1 MWATLILLSA
11 YASACA
17 IATWLENDFGVEYA
31 RVVIYGTFWFDLLH
45 LLLACNLLGVVL
57 FSRMWSRGK
66 RASFLLH
73 CSFLLIVL
81 GAGITR
87 YFGVEGGM
95 HIREGESSNIVISSE
110 KYLTIF
116 DKENGEEMSFPAT
129 FTPNIQKDFSAN
141 FSLNGKNLT
150 LTSLRYIP
158 LEESEYSAP
167 ILEVQLSDGTECRS
181 ILLIENYVQENI
193 ASFELGDHTFALN
206 WGPKFI
212 ALPFSIKLDDFILQR
227 YAGSMSPSSF
237 ESIVQVE
244 DNGVSKPYKIFMNN
258 VLDYGGYRFFQS
270 SYDEDEG
277 GTILSVNKDPGKY
290 PTYAGYTLLI
300 LASLW
305 VLLGSSSRIALL
317 RKYLNTHSQIVGIFL
332 LLLFTPSYAQDA
344 EQILELIEKVQTN
357 SKIHSKTFSTL
368 LVQDFGG
375 RVKPIDSLSMDFV
388 HKMTK
393 KNRFLG
399 MDYNQLVLG
408 MLVFPSEFMSVK
420 MFPIK
425 SPKLKDTLSL
435 PQEQKLLAFNDVFD
449 ENGYKLANYIQE
461 ANRKKPSER
470 DMFDKEVLALDEKIN
485 VAYSIY
491 SGEMLRIFPDNTQKT
506 QKWFSPDEKLSAKL
520 QVAFMGYMQGV
531 REGIESNRWEDA
543 NLWLDS
549 IKNYQ
554 NQYGGT
560 LIPPSQKISLEIWLN
575 HYNVFYYLIY
585 AYLLLGILL
594 LLLLIALCG
603 IVFKPLPKLG
613 KSVYAL
619 IVLCALFETFALL
632 VRWYV
637 GDHAPWSNAYESM
650 IFISWASVIAG
661 VAFFPKSPI
670 TQAMASLLS
679 GIVLFV
685 ANLGFM
691 DPQIGNLAPVLKSY
705 WLNIH
710 VFVITASYGFLGL
723 SLMLGLVSLV
733 LFLFRERK
741 ESINQSLL
749 NLHCINEIS
758 MIIGLLMLTAGNFLG
773 GVWANESWGRY
784 WGWDPKETWAL
795 ISIVVYTIILH
806 LRFIPKLNSPY
817 VFAVASVWGF
827 YSILMTYFGVNYYL
841 SGMHSYA
848 SGDNLPI
855 PTFLWYCLGVSIALP
870 LLAFFKR
877 GLKAP
882 KLH

>member
-1 MWATLILLSA
+1 MKVTLVLLFA
-11 YASACA
+11 YALSCG

-31 RVVIYGTFWFDLLH
+31 RAVIYGAFWFDILH
-45 LLLACNLLGVVL
+45 FFLTLNLLGIVL

-66 RASFLLH
+66 KASFLLH

-95 HIREGESSNIVISSE
+95 HIREGESSNLVVSTE
-110 KYLTIF
+110 KYLTLF
-116 DKENGEEMSFPAT
+116 DKSNGGEISFPVL
-129 FTPNIQKDFSAN
+129 FTPKLQKDFFQN

-150 LTSLRYIP
+150 LKSLHYIP

-167 ILEVQLSDGTECRS
+167 ILKVELSDGEQSRT
-181 ILLIENYVQENI
+181 ILLIENYAIENI
-193 ASFELGDHTFALN
+193 ASFELGDRTYALS

-212 ALPFSIKLDDFILQR
+212 TLPFSIKLDDFVLTR

-244 DNGVSKPYKIFMNN
+244 DGGVSKPYKIFMNN

-270 SYDEDEG
+270 SYDEDEL

-305 VLLGSSSRIALL
+305 LLIAPNSRLALL
-317 RKYLNTHSQIVGIFL
+317 RKYLKAHSHIAGAL
-332 LLLFTPSYAQDA
+332 LLLCFAPIYAQDA
-344 EQILELIEKVQTN
+344 ERIVNLVEKIQTN
-357 SKIHSKTFSTL
+357 SKEHTQAFSTL

-375 RVKPIDSLSMDFV
+375 RVKPMDTMAMDFI

-393 KNRFLG
+393 KNVLLG
-399 MDYNQLVLG
+399 MDYNQVILG
-408 MLVFPSEFMSVK
+408 MLIFPDEFRAIK

-425 SPKLKDTLSL
+425 SPKLKDALSI
-435 PQEQKLLAFNDVFD
+435 PQSEKLLAFSDVFD

-461 ANRKKPSER
+461 ANRKKPAER
-470 DMFDKEVLALDEKIN
+470 DTFDKEVLALDERIN
-485 VAYSIY
+485 VAYNVY
-491 SGEMLRIFPDNTQKT
+491 SGEFLRIFPKSQT
-506 QKWFSPDEKLSAKL
+506 QKWFPPSQELTKQA
-520 QVAFMGYMQGV
+520 QIAFIGYFQEL
-531 REGIESNRWEDA
+531 REGIEQNIWEDA
-543 NLWLDS
+543 DVWLDS
-549 IKNYQ
+549 IKAYQ
-554 NQYGGT
+554 KQYGSS
-560 LIPPSQKISLEIWLN
+560 LFPSPQKISLEIWLN
-575 HYNVFYYLIY
+575 HFNAFYYLIFI
-585 AYLLLGILL
+585 YLFLGFALLFV
-594 LLLLIALCG
+594 ALYS
-603 IVFKPLPKLG
+603 IVFKPLPKLSKG
-613 KSVYAL
+613 LYVL
-619 IVLCALFETFALL
+619 IVLGSVLESFALL

-650 IFISWASVIAG
+650 IFISWASVVAG
-661 VAFFPKSPI
+661 VAFFPRSSL
-670 TQAMASLLS
+670 TQSMASLLS

-691 DPQIGNLAPVLKSY
+691 DPQITNLVPVLKSY

-723 SLMLGLVSLV
+723 SMMLGLMSLV
-733 LFLFRERK
+733 LFVFREKK

-795 ISIVVYTIILH
+795 ISIVIYTIVLH
-806 LRFIPKLNSPY
+806 LRFIPRLNSPY

-848 SGDNLPI
+848 SGDSLPI
-855 PTFLWYCLGVSIALP
+855 PSFLWYCLALSVVLP
-870 LLAFFKR
+870 LLAFPKR
-877 GLKAP
+877 GLKSP
-882 KLH
+882 KLHQ